1 SNVKGHMQIVSKIDE
16 ENAEIDDG
24 DIVLKPI
31 GDEGEIRIPVD
42 LGDREKTIE
51 KKGTPNKG
59 YNADEIN
66 WEVTINKMK
75 NDLTNAS
82 VIDVL
87 PEGTEYKEGSL
98 KVTKLKVDLNGNVL
112 GDLEEID
119 ITGETVKD
127 GTLNIPLG
135 DIKDAYRIEYVTN
148 VTDDEQKTFEN
159 NATLKD
165 DELEDISAKST
176 VTINRGDPIK
186 KSAVTDYNPKT
197 GIIKWEIEFNYNQ
210 KDLSDVT
217 LKDAWTPKGMLELVE
232 DSLKFQEVNIDNNG
246 DVHHEGDAIDLP
258 EGANLEKV
266 DDGFEVNNISTNKA
280 YKVTYQTKVK
290 DRVLEEDGLN
300 VKNAAGF
307 GSESDSSGTHVGQ
320 LYGSKSAGE
329 VDYEEKTIEWTIRVN
344 HDEYPMENI
353 SIEDTL
359 SDGLT
364 LLKDSVAI
372 TVDGDPYDDYN
383 LSGDNPFTIDFPKDY
398 TTDKEI
404 IITYKTAF
412 DADEVIKVDNEGNVI
427 NNKATNKADIT
438 WTPEGEDDSITKEVE
453 AETELNKETA
463 DYSWKNGAYNPE
475 TKGITWEIITNYRE
489 NDIDNLIVQDKPQ
502 GNQQIL
508 D

>member
-1 SNVKGHMQIVSKIDE
+1 KAAKEEQKETDEKKESKDDEETTEKKFSSKAAKVAENDGKHGFNLKLGKVTDLDGNPYDEDHLLDPKDEFYLDLEWDLEDGHNHVEGDVQTFQLPQGIKISEQIEIELQADGLDVAHAIVKTDGTVELTFTDFVETHSNVKGHMQIVSKIDE

-87 PEGTEYKEGSL
+87 PEGTEYKEESL

-280 YKVTYQTKVK
+280 YKV
-290 DRVLEEDGLN
+290 
-300 VKNAAGF
+300 
-307 GSESDSSGTHVGQ
+307 
-320 LYGSKSAGE
+320 
-329 VDYEEKTIEWTIRVN
+329 
-344 HDEYPMENI
+344 
-353 SIEDTL
+353 
-359 SDGLT
+359 
-364 LLKDSVAI
+364 
-372 TVDGDPYDDYN
+372 
-383 LSGDNPFTIDFPKDY
+383 
-398 TTDKEI
+398 
-404 IITYKTAF
+404 
-412 DADEVIKVDNEGNVI
+412 
-427 NNKATNKADIT
+427 
-438 WTPEGEDDSITKEVE
+438 
-453 AETELNKETA
+453 
-463 DYSWKNGAYNPE
+463 
-475 TKGITWEIITNYRE
+475 
-489 NDIDNLIVQDKPQ
+489 
-502 GNQQIL
+502 
-508 D
+508 

>member
-1 SNVKGHMQIVSKIDE
+1 
-16 ENAEIDDG
+16 
-24 DIVLKPI
+24 
-31 GDEGEIRIPVD
+31 
-42 LGDREKTIE
+42 
-51 KKGTPNKG
+51 
-59 YNADEIN
+59 
-66 WEVTINKMK
+66 
-75 NDLTNAS
+75 
-82 VIDVL
+82 
-87 PEGTEYKEGSL
+87 
-98 KVTKLKVDLNGNVL
+98 
-112 GDLEEID
+112 
-119 ITGETVKD
+119 
-127 GTLNIPLG
+127 
-135 DIKDAYRIEYVTN
+135 
-148 VTDDEQKTFEN
+148 
-159 NATLKD
+159 
-165 DELEDISAKST
+165 
-176 VTINRGDPIK
+176 
-186 KSAVTDYNPKT
+186 
-197 GIIKWEIEFNYNQ
+197 
-210 KDLSDVT
+210 DVT

-232 DSLKFQEVNIDNNG
+232 DSLKFQKVIIDDKG
-246 DVHHEGDAIDLP
+246 HVHHEGDAIDLP

-320 LYGSKSAGE
+320 FYGSKSAGE
-329 VDYEEKTIEWTIRVN
+329 VDYAEKTIEWTIRVN

-453 AETELNKETA
+453 AETEQNKETA

-475 TKGITWEIITNYRE
+475 TKEITWEIITNYRE

-508 D
+508 DGSAMVKELNIAANGSYTDGNAVEGAATIDEDANTLTVN